1 MRKYIA
7 VEWPEIQKYQEM
19 DNFPDVGYDPE
30 KNIWFVPE
38 EMIDNE

>member
-7 VEWPEIQKYQEM
+7 VEWSEIQKYQEM

-30 KNIWFVPE
+30 KNIWFIPE